1 MKGKRVLIIEDHIS
15 TGLSLLSAVE
25 GLKAEGAIVEDCLAI
40 TSFGID
46 ETTKLFEK
54 ENVTCHELLDFT
66 LVLEKAVEMGKID
79 EEKKLLLIDWLA
91 NPWTWAARNGLTPTG
106 NEN

>member
-1 MKGKRVLIIEDHIS
+1 M
-15 TGLSLLSAVE
+15 
-25 GLKAEGAIVEDCLAI
+25 
-40 TSFGID
+40 
-46 ETTKLFEK
+46 
-54 ENVTCHELLDFT
+54 
-66 LVLEKAVEMGKID
+66 LEKAVEMGKID